1 MPRNKRGNNNSQQFS
16 GQNRKERRA
25 NAAKKARNDSNRNGG
40 GKRNKQSVSNDR
52 WECKHQNGRQVR
64 DEDHSYVAEAVEP
77 MNQVQS
83 EFLNDMREKSLAVF
97 MAPAGCGKCLGVDTP
112 ILMADMT
119 IKYVQDIVVGD
130 NLMGPD
136 GTPRKVLD
144 TTTGRDMLYKVS
156 QVKGLD
162 YVVNSKHKLSLK
174 VSFSDRK
181 AYKKGQ
187 ILNIEVDKYLQ
198 LGSSLKSKVL
208 KGYKGTFE
216 KLSGCEEDLAYT
228 LGAWLGDGTTSAAN
242 ITLNNWDVDFIYK
255 GISDELPTE
264 YKWRVIPSSV
274 KDNCKTYSIVGGF
287 KSWLERKSLLGYK
300 RIPKEYLVAEENTRL
315 KLLAG
320 LLDTDGYLSRNCFEI
335 VQKSLD
341 LAQDIQLLCTSL
353 GLYTEVKKVFKSCQ
367 NFSGDYYYRLNISG
381 NTDKI
386 PTRVPRKKA
395 TPRKQKKDVLC
406 TGVEVSMLEEG
417 TYYGFSVDK
426 DCLFCLG
433 DGTVTHNSHIA
444 ASEACDWLK
453 SGEFDKIYLTRPNVG
468 MGKSLGSLKGD
479 LRDKFE
485 PLLLPLI
492 DVIKERYG
500 AGFYESALNNG
511 TIEFVPMEYIRGRSI
526 KDVVIVDEA
535 QNTTP
540 DEMYTLLTRI
550 ADGGIL
556 IAIGDPT
563 QNDLRGETGI
573 EWLVDFVDRHE
584 DLQEFVGVTEAT
596 SDDIV
601 RGGLCKMT
609 VKAREKD
616 IVNGK

>member
-1 MPRNKRGNNNSQQFS
+1 MSRNKRGNNNSQQFS

-25 NAAKKARNDSNRNGG
+25 NAAKKARNESSRNGG

-52 WECKHQNGRQVR
+52 WACKNQNGRQVR

-83 EFLNDMREKSLAVF
+83 EFLNDMREKALAVF
-97 MAPAGCGKCLGVDTP
+97 MAPAGAGK
-112 ILMADMT
+112 
-119 IKYVQDIVVGD
+119 
-130 NLMGPD
+130 
-136 GTPRKVLD
+136 
-144 TTTGRDMLYKVS
+144 
-156 QVKGLD
+156 
-162 YVVNSKHKLSLK
+162 
-174 VSFSDRK
+174 SF
-181 AYKKGQ
+181 
-187 ILNIEVDKYLQ
+187 
-198 LGSSLKSKVL
+198 
-208 KGYKGTFE
+208 
-216 KLSGCEEDLAYT
+216 
-228 LGAWLGDGTTSAAN
+228 
-242 ITLNNWDVDFIYK
+242 
-255 GISDELPTE
+255 
-264 YKWRVIPSSV
+264 
-274 KDNCKTYSIVGGF
+274 
-287 KSWLERKSLLGYK
+287 
-300 RIPKEYLVAEENTRL
+300 
-315 KLLAG
+315 
-320 LLDTDGYLSRNCFEI
+320 
-335 VQKSLD
+335 
-341 LAQDIQLLCTSL
+341 
-353 GLYTEVKKVFKSCQ
+353 
-367 NFSGDYYYRLNISG
+367 
-381 NTDKI
+381 
-386 PTRVPRKKA
+386 
-395 TPRKQKKDVLC
+395 
-406 TGVEVSMLEEG
+406 
-417 TYYGFSVDK
+417 
-426 DCLFCLG
+426 
-433 DGTVTHNSHIA
+433 IA

-453 SGEFDKIYLTRPNVG
+453 SGDFDKIYLTRPNVG

-479 LRDKFE
+479 LRAKFE

-616 IVNGK
+616 IANGK